1 MARDYV
7 PERGDVVWL
16 AFPAGHEQA
25 GIRPALVISPATY
38 NRRVGLALFCPLT
51 TQVKGYPFEV
61 VLPAGLK
68 ATGVVLAD
76 QIKSLDWRVRKAKL
90 LCKVPREVLD
100 ETLARVLALL
110 EPEGAGYATS

>member
-1 MARDYV
+1 LAREYV

-16 AFPAGHEQA
+16 AISPQAGHEQA
-25 GIRPALVISPATY
+25 GTRPALVISPATY

-68 ATGVVLAD
+68 AQGAILAD
-76 QIKSLDWRVRKAKL
+76 QIKSLDWRVRKARL
-90 LCKVPREVLD
+90 LCRVPTQVMD
-100 ETLARVLALL
+100 ETLARVLALI
-110 EPEGAGYATS
+110 EPERAG